1 MRIGFDAK
9 RVFHNRSGLGNY
21 SRDLVR
27 ILATHYPQ
35 QEYLLYNPKKGK
47 IQFTAD
53 HTRVVYPQSW
63 WHKKLSSLWR
73 RKWITRQLQ
82 ADKLDIF
89 HGLSNE
95 LPSGI
100 ARSGIQS
107 VVTLHDLI
115 FYKYPDWYKTADRI
129 IHQKKSAQAAAAA
142 MQIIAISQQTKED
155 IIHYLGTPAEKI
167 TVIYQGCHPA
177 FKEQYTTVAIAA
189 VREKFALPQQYV
201 LSVGTIETRKN
212 LLTTVKSML
221 YHDLPLVAVGK
232 STTYKKT
239 VDEFIAA
246 HQLQSRVH
254 FLSGVTMPE
263 LAMLYQEAFVLCY
276 PSLYEGFGIPIIE
289 ALFSK
294 TPVITNEEGCF
305 KEAGGPDSYYIPAME
320 EKAMAAII
328 CQLQQDAVLYATCI
342 EKGYEYVQQF
352 RDEPIAAQLIDLYES
367 VIAKKQM
374 L

>member
-27 ILATHYPQ
+27 VLATHYPQ
-35 QEYLLYNPKKGK
+35 HEYLLYNPKKGGINFSVDK
-47 IQFTAD
+47 AWE
-53 HTRVVYPQSW
+53 VYPKKW
-63 WHKKLSSLWR
+63 LHKKLSSLWR

-82 ADKLDIF
+82 SDQLDMF

-100 ARSGIQS
+100 TRSSIPA
-107 VVTLHDLI
+107 VVTVHDLI

-129 IHQKKSAQAAAAA
+129 IHQKKSVQAAAAA
-142 MQIIAISQQTKED
+142 TRIIAISQQTKED

-177 FKEQYTTVAIAA
+177 FKERYTSADIAA
-189 VREKFALPQQYV
+189 VKEKFALPSEYL

-221 YHDLPLVAVGK
+221 HHDLPLVVVGK
-232 STTYKKT
+232 PTPYKKI
-239 VDEFIAA
+239 VEEFITAN
-246 HQLQSRVH
+246 QLQSRVH
-254 FLSGVTMPE
+254 FLSGVSMEE
-263 LAMLYQEAFVLCY
+263 LAMLYQHAFALCY
-276 PSLYEGFGIPIIE
+276 PSIYEGFGIPIIE

-294 TPVITNEEGCF
+294 TPVITNKEGCF
-305 KEAGGPDSYYIPAME
+305 KEAGGPHSFYMPVMDE
-320 EKAMAAII
+320 EAMAAII
-328 CQLQQDAVLYATCI
+328 RQLQQDAALYESCS
-342 EKGYEYVQQF
+342 ENGYQYAQQF
-352 RDEPIAAQLIDLYES
+352 TDESIAAQLINTYETI
-367 VIAKKQM
+367 VAKK
-374 L
+374 